1 MDTIKIQID
10 TNAEQA
16 SKSFEDLAKSFND
29 VGNQAVDLRKEIR
42 AMKTEIFKL
51 TPGTKEYTNALVELG
66 AKMDQLHD
74 IQEDLKVST
83 GGFDT
88 IFETTTSAIGSMAS
102 GFTAAQGVL
111 ALFGSESENLQKT
124 FVKLQAVLAISTGL
138 KGFTGFLRESEKAS
152 NSLKAFIRNVKASAE
167 AVSSDSKEKN
177 LDAAATNK
185 LSTASKLATTATAGL
200 TKGIKA
206 LGAAIAANPVGFIV
220 AGIST
225 LVTVITSYINKQKE
239 RLELEKNINEALGQ
253 QEGITRTLA
262 DEHEHKLEVL
272 ERDITALR
280 LAGASE
286 EELSEMRINAKKQV
300 LEEKEA
306 YLEANRYIR
315 EHINYLNQVKLLNQ
329 ETSQQWVNTM
339 GKRQEFKDYYD
350 SQVEAVKQL
359 KKEVSNDMFDAEA
372 SKSWFKSWEQTAEAV
387 KKEIQL
393 IIDEGLATQKDMFVA
408 LNEHAEKEITRLA
421 KALYERINMNTAKMT
436 EEEVEIIE
444 REKAAIKRNIK
455 RLEDEIK
462 ENTYNIERINAA
474 SRKKTR
480 EDGQKLIETYEKNY
494 EGLKQAIMYEY
505 NDLLSTVETEV
516 ERISKTDIPGI
527 DVVTNIMVKL
537 NDAQNLGLTKEMLK
551 KFSDSIKEAK
561 EQGNISDDQVK
572 ELEDVVTDLSKRY
585 DSMLVSFVDNL
596 LKPEDDAY
604 KYLDSIKQIP
614 FSKLTT
620 YLEAFNIE
628 ADEFRGKVSSFYDRL
643 TGLKTA
649 LDNKEI
655 DPSQYYTAITRVM
668 NDTVGSIEK
677 GLSEIPGLV
686 DEKLASMP
694 EFTQLGSGEQNA
706 LKELLVKY
714 LKDSLYIPQSDITE
728 ISDEITE
735 SVNAATEAVITQ
747 VEDAIDAAF
756 TEAQYAK
763 NTALFEL
770 QTKQNKESEGPTS
783 FLSMLFLEDPVAV
796 GERLRQNI
804 RDLAAIAKAE
814 YDAQIQALETAKKA
828 LEDAGLTETDE
839 YKKILDEMTQL
850 TTAYNDNVM
859 EAAAQTKESIANE
872 VQSISK
878 LVSGTAGAISNFGS
892 SMQSYYDYM
901 AEYEAKNEKDK
912 QKYTIKGLK
921 MQKLQAVSNIASGI
935 VGAIANA
942 FAAFPMPYAAIIAA
956 VESAAVAVAGAAQIK
971 TINKQIQAA
980 GGSSGGSDTP
990 DAGGMVDRVI
1000 AANTQNTDQTAQ
1012 LNAQYTGSAMG
1023 MQRVYVSQSDITEAQ
1038 DINRVAVTNN
1048 RF

>member
-29 VGNQAVDLRKEIR
+29 VGEQAVDLRKEIR

-88 IFETTTSAIGSMAS
+88 IFETTTAAIGSMAS

-152 NSLKAFIRNVKASAE
+152 NSLKAFIRNVRASAE
-167 AVSSDSKEKN
+167 AVSSDSKEKTS
-177 LDAAATNK
+177 DAAATK
-185 LSTASKLATTATAGL
+185 TLSTASKLATTATAGL

-206 LGAAIAANPVGFIV
+206 LGAAIVANPIGFIV
-220 AGIST
+220 AAITT
-225 LVTVITSYINKQKE
+225 LVTVLSSYNSKQKE
-239 RLELEKNINEALGQ
+239 RLELEKDINEALGQ
-253 QEGITRTLA
+253 QAGITRTLSE
-262 DEHEHKLEVL
+262 EHEHKLEVVA
-272 ERDITALR
+272 RDIAALR

-286 EELSEMRINAKKQV
+286 EELSEMRTKAKKQI
-300 LEEKEA
+300 LEENEA

-315 EHINYLNQVKLLNQ
+315 EHINWLNQKKLLNQ
-329 ETSQQWVNTM
+329 ETSQQWAGTRSM
-339 GKRQEFKDYYD
+339 DEFIENYDKIKADTKELRKDLLD
-350 SQVEAVKQL
+350 DEAAK
-359 KKEVSNDMFDAEA
+359 NWA
-372 SKSWFKSWEQTAEAV
+372 KSWTEAAKTISEQT
-387 KKEIQL
+387 QL
-393 IIDEGLATQKDMFVA
+393 LIDEGLATEKDRY
-408 LNEHAEKEITRLA
+408 LNLNAEA
-421 KALYERINMNTAKMT
+421 ERQISSLEKIFTNMSNMNTSMMT
-436 EEEVEIIE
+436 EEQVEELE
-444 REKAAIKRNIK
+444 RQKAS
-455 RLEDEIK
+455 IK
-462 ENTYNIERINAA
+462 ETIESIREDINTHNREIARINAA
-474 SRKKTR
+474 SRKKIR
-480 EDGQKLIETYEKNY
+480 EDGQKQIETYEKNY
-494 EGLKQAIMYEY
+494 EGLKKAIMYEY
-505 NDLLSTVETEV
+505 NDLLSTVEAEV

-527 DVVTNIMVKL
+527 DVVSNIMVKL
-537 NDAQNLGLTKEMLK
+537 NDAQNLGLTKEMLE
-551 KFSDSIKEAK
+551 KFSESIKEAK
-561 EQGNISDDQVK
+561 EEGNISDDQVK
-572 ELEDVVTDLSKRY
+572 ELEDVVNDLSKRY
-585 DSMLVSFVDNL
+585 DDMLVGVVDKL
-596 LKPEDDAY
+596 LDPENDAY

-620 YLEAFNIE
+620 YLEAFNSK
-628 ADEFRGKVSSFYDRL
+628 ADEFRGKVNGFYDRL

-668 NDTVGSIEK
+668 NDTVESIND
-677 GLSEIPGLV
+677 GLAEIPGLV

-763 NTALFEL
+763 NTALAGL
-770 QTKQNKESEGPTS
+770 QTKESEGPTS
-783 FLSMLFLEDPVAV
+783 FLGMLFFDDPVAV

-804 RDLAAIAKAE
+804 QDLAAIAKEE
-814 YDAQIQALETAKKA
+814 YNAQLQALETAKKA

-921 MQKLQAVSNIASGI
+921 MQKLQAISNIASGI

-942 FAAFPMPYAAIIAA
+942 FASFPMPYAAIIAA

-1012 LNAQYTGSAMG
+1012 LNAQYTGNAMG
-1023 MQRVYVSQSDITEAQ
+1023 MQKVYVTATDISEKQ
-1038 DINRVAVTNN
+1038 DENRIAVTNN

>member
-1 MDTIKIQID
+1 MENIKITID

-102 GFTAAQGVL
+102 GFTAAQGVM

-152 NSLKAFIRNVKASAE
+152 NSLKAFIRNVRASAE
-167 AVSSDSKEKN
+167 AVSSDTNEKN

-206 LGAAIAANPVGFIV
+206 LGAAIAANPIGFIV
-220 AGIST
+220 AAITT
-225 LVTVITSYINKQKE
+225 LVTVISSYNNKQKE
-239 RLELEKNINEALGQ
+239 RLELEKDINEALGQ
-253 QEGITRTLA
+253 QAGITRTLVE
-262 DEHEHKLEVL
+262 EHEHKLEVL

-286 EELSEMRINAKKQV
+286 EELNEMRIKAKKQI
-300 LEEKEA
+300 LEEGEA

-315 EHINYLNQVKLLNQ
+315 EHINWLNQVKLLNQ
-329 ETSQQWVNTM
+329 ETSQQWAGTRGM
-339 GKRQEFKDYYD
+339 DEFIEHYDKIKD
-350 SQVEAVKQL
+350 SVKEL
-359 KKEVSNDMFDAEA
+359 RKEVSNNMLDTEV
-372 SKSWFKSWEQTAEAV
+372 SKSWFKSWDQTAEAV
-387 KKEIQL
+387 KREIQL

-408 LNEHAEKEITRLA
+408 LNEHAEKEIARLS
-421 KALYERINMNTAKMT
+421 KALYDRINMNTAKMT

-455 RLEDEIK
+455 RLEDEVK

-494 EGLKQAIMYEY
+494 EGLKKAIMYEY
-505 NDLLSTVETEV
+505 DDLLSTVETEV
-516 ERISKTDIPGI
+516 KRISNTDLPGI
-527 DVVTNIMVKL
+527 DVVSNIMVKL

-561 EQGNISDDQVK
+561 EQGNISDEQVK
-572 ELEDVVTDLSKRY
+572 ELEDVVNDLSKRY
-585 DSMLVSFVDNL
+585 DSMLVGVVDKL
-596 LKPEDDAY
+596 LEPENEAY

-628 ADEFRGKVSSFYDRL
+628 ADKYRKTVSSFYDRL

-655 DPSQYYTAITRVM
+655 DPSQYYTAISRVM

-677 GLSEIPGLV
+677 GLTEIPGLV

-694 EFTQLGSGEQNA
+694 DFAQLGSDEQNA

-756 TEAQYAK
+756 TEVQYAK
-763 NTALFEL
+763 NTALAEL
-770 QTKQNKESEGPTS
+770 QTKQNKESQGPTS
-783 FLSMLFLEDPVAV
+783 FLSMLFFEDPVAV

-814 YDAQIQALETAKKA
+814 YDAQIQALDTAKKA

-921 MQKLQAVSNIASGI
+921 MQKLQAVANIASGI

-1023 MQRVYVSQSDITEAQ
+1023 MQRVYVTQSDITEAQ

>member
-16 SKSFEDLAKSFND
+16 SKSFEDLAKSFGD

-51 TPGTKEYTNALVELG
+51 TPGTREYTEALVELG

-152 NSLKAFIRNVKASAE
+152 NSLKAFIRNVRASTE
-167 AVSSDSKEKN
+167 AVSSDTKEKTA
-177 LDAAATNK
+177 DAAATNK
-185 LSTASKLATTATAGL
+185 LSTASKLATTATSGL

-206 LGAAIAANPVGFIV
+206 LGAAISANPIGFIV
-220 AGIST
+220 AAITT
-225 LVTVITSYINKQKE
+225 LVTVISSYINKQKE
-239 RLELEKNINEALGQ
+239 RLELEKDINEALGQ
-253 QEGITRTLA
+253 QEGISRSLSE
-262 DEHEHKLEVL
+262 EHEHKLEVL

-286 EELSEMRINAKKQV
+286 EELSEMRKKTKKQL
-300 LEEKEA
+300 LEEGEA

-315 EHINYLNQVKLLNQ
+315 EHINLLNQVKLLNQ
-329 ETSQQWVNTM
+329 ETSQQWAGTRGM
-339 GKRQEFKDYYD
+339 EEFKEHYD
-350 SQVEAVKQL
+350 KIKDSVKEL
-359 KKEVSNDMFDAEA
+359 RKEVLDDEA
-372 SKSWFKSWEQTAEAV
+372 SKNWLKNWEKSAKAV
-387 KKEIQL
+387 EKEMQL
-393 IIDEGLATQKDMFVA
+393 LIDEGLATQKDSYKA
-408 LNEHAEKEITRLA
+408 LIRTAEGEITMLN
-421 KALYERINMNTAKMT
+421 KALEILNKKNTGKMT
-436 EEEVEIIE
+436 EEQVENIE
-444 REKAAIKRNIK
+444 RQKAAISRSIQSVKEKIEGYN
-455 RLEDEIK
+455 DEIA
-462 ENTYNIERINAA
+462 RINAA
-474 SRKKTR
+474 SRKKIR
-480 EDGQKLIETYEKNY
+480 EDGQKQIETYEKNY
-494 EGLKQAIMYEY
+494 EGLKKAIMYEY
-505 NDLLSTVETEV
+505 DDLLSTVESEV
-516 ERISKTDIPGI
+516 KRISTTDIPGI
-527 DVVTNIMVKL
+527 DVVSNIMVKL

-561 EQGNISDDQVK
+561 EQGNISDEQVK
-572 ELEDVVTDLSKRY
+572 ELDDVVNDLSKRY
-585 DSMLVSFVDNL
+585 DSMLVGVVDKL
-596 LKPEDDAY
+596 LEPENDAY

-620 YLEAFNIE
+620 YLETFNVK
-628 ADEFRGKVSSFYDRL
+628 ADEYRKTVNSFYDKL

-677 GLSEIPGLV
+677 GLAEIPGVV
-686 DEKLASMP
+686 DEKLASIP
-694 EFTQLGSGEQNA
+694 EFAQLGSGEQNA
-706 LKELLVKY
+706 LKELLVNY

-728 ISDEITE
+728 ISDEVAE

-756 TEAQYAK
+756 AEAQYAK
-763 NTALFEL
+763 NTALSEL
-770 QTKQNKESEGPTS
+770 QTKESQGPTS
-783 FLSMLFLEDPVAV
+783 FLGMLFFEDPVAV

-804 RDLAAIAKAE
+804 RDLAAIAEEE
-814 YDAQIQALETAKKA
+814 YKAQIQALETAKKA

-850 TTAYNDNVM
+850 TTAYNENVM

-878 LVSGTAGAISNFGS
+878 LVSDTAGAISNFGS

-1023 MQRVYVSQSDITEAQ
+1023 MQKVYVTQSEITEAQ

>member
-16 SKSFEDLAKSFND
+16 SKSFEDLAKSFSD

-88 IFETTTSAIGSMAS
+88 IFETTTSAIGSMAA
-102 GFTAAQGVL
+102 GFTAAQGVM

-152 NSLKAFIRNVKASAE
+152 NSLKAFIRNVRASAE
-167 AVSSDSKEKN
+167 AVSSDTKEKTS
-177 LDAAATNK
+177 DAAATNK

-206 LGAAIAANPVGFIV
+206 LGAAIAANPIGFIV
-220 AGIST
+220 AGITT
-225 LVTVITSYINKQKE
+225 LVTVISSYINKQKE
-239 RLELEKNINEALGQ
+239 RLELEKDINEALGL
-253 QEGITRTLA
+253 QEGITRTLTE
-262 DEHEHKLEVL
+262 EHEHKLEVL

-286 EELSEMRINAKKQV
+286 EELNEMRLKAKKQI

-306 YLEANRYIR
+306 YIEANRYIR

-350 SQVEAVKQL
+350 SQVEAVKTL
-359 KKEVSNDMFDAEA
+359 RKEVSNDMLDAEA
-372 SKSWFKSWEQTAEAV
+372 SKNWLKSWEQAAEAV
-387 KKEIQL
+387 KKEMQL
-393 IIDEGLATQKDMFVA
+393 LIDEGLATQKDSYKA
-408 LNEHAEKEITRLA
+408 LIRTAEEEITMLN
-421 KALYERINMNTAKMT
+421 KELETLNKKNTDKMT
-436 EEEVEIIE
+436 EAQVEDIE
-444 REKAAIKRNIK
+444 RQKAAISRSIQSVKEKIEGYN
-455 RLEDEIK
+455 DEIA
-462 ENTYNIERINAA
+462 RINAA
-474 SRKKTR
+474 SRKKIR
-480 EDGQKLIETYEKNY
+480 EDGQKQIETYEKNY
-494 EGLKQAIMYEY
+494 EGLKKAIMYEY

-516 ERISKTDIPGI
+516 KRISKTDIPGI
-527 DVVTNIMVKL
+527 DVVSNIMVKL

-561 EQGNISDDQVK
+561 EQGNISDEQVK
-572 ELEDVVTDLSKRY
+572 ELEDVVSDLSKRY
-585 DSMLVSFVDNL
+585 DSMLVGVVDKL

-620 YLEAFNIE
+620 YLEAFDSK

-649 LDNKEI
+649 LDNNEI
-655 DPSQYYTAITRVM
+655 DPSQYYTAISRVM

-677 GLSEIPGLV
+677 GLAEIPGLV

-728 ISDEITE
+728 ISDEINE

-763 NTALFEL
+763 NTALAEL
-770 QTKQNKESEGPTS
+770 QTKESQGPTS
-783 FLSMLFLEDPVAV
+783 FLGMLFFEDPVAV

-804 RDLAAIAKAE
+804 RDLAAIAEEE
-814 YDAQIQALETAKKA
+814 YKAQIQALETAKKA

-850 TTAYNDNVM
+850 TTAYNENVK

-1023 MQRVYVSQSDITEAQ
+1023 MQRVYVTQSDITEAQ

>member
-16 SKSFEDLAKSFND
+16 SKSFEDLAKSFSD
-29 VGNQAVDLRKEIR
+29 VGEQAVDLRKEVR
-42 AMKTEIFKL
+42 ALKTEIFKL
-51 TPGTKEYTNALVELG
+51 TPGTKEYTEALIELG
-66 AKMDQLHD
+66 AKMDQLND
-74 IQEDLKVST
+74 MQEDLKAST

-88 IFETTTSAIGSMAS
+88 IFQTTTSAIGSMAS
-102 GFTAAQGVL
+102 GFSAAQGVM

-124 FVKLQAVLAISTGL
+124 FVKLQAVIAISTGI
-138 KGFTGFLRESEKAS
+138 KGFAGFLRESEKAS
-152 NSLKAFIRNVKASAE
+152 NSLKAFIRNVRASAE

-206 LGAAIAANPVGFIV
+206 LGAAIAANPIGFIV
-220 AGIST
+220 AGITT
-225 LVTVITSYINKQKE
+225 LVTVISTYINRQKE
-239 RLELEKNINEALGQ
+239 RLELEENINEALGL
-253 QEGITRTLA
+253 QEGITRSLA
-262 DEHEHKLEVL
+262 EAHEHKLEVL
-272 ERDITALR
+272 ERDIAALR

-286 EELSEMRINAKKQV
+286 EELNEMRIKAKKQI

-306 YLEANRYIR
+306 YVEANRYIR
-315 EHINYLNQVKLLNQ
+315 EHINYLNQIKLLNQ

-350 SQVEAVKQL
+350 SEVEAVKRL

-408 LNEHAEKEITRLA
+408 LNEHAEKEIARLS
-421 KALYERINMNTAKMT
+421 KALVDRIKLNTAKMT
-436 EEEVEIIE
+436 EEELEIIE

-455 RLEDEIK
+455 RLEDEVK

-474 SRKKTR
+474 SRKKIR
-480 EDGQKLIETYEKNY
+480 EDGQKQIETYKKNY
-494 EGLKQAIMYEY
+494 EGLKQVIMYEY
-505 NDLLSTVETEV
+505 DDLLSTVEKEV

-527 DVVTNIMVKL
+527 DVVTNILVKL
-537 NDAQNLGLTKEMLK
+537 NDAQNIGLTKEMLK
-551 KFSDSIKEAK
+551 KFSGSIKEAK
-561 EQGNISDDQVK
+561 EQGNISDEQVK
-572 ELEDVVTDLSKRY
+572 ELEGVVTDLSKRY

-604 KYLDSIKQIP
+604 QYLDSIKQIS
-614 FSKLTT
+614 FSKLTS
-620 YLEAFNIE
+620 YLEAFDSK

-655 DPSQYYTAITRVM
+655 DPSQYYTAISRVM
-668 NDTVGSIEK
+668 NDTVDSIEK
-677 GLSEIPGLV
+677 GFAEIPSLV

-694 EFTQLGSGEQNA
+694 DFAQLGSSEQNA
-706 LKELLVKY
+706 LKELLIKY

-756 TEAQYAK
+756 TEVQYAK
-763 NTALFEL
+763 NTALAEL
-770 QTKQNKESEGPTS
+770 QTKESQGPTS
-783 FLSMLFLEDPVAV
+783 FLGMLFFEDPVAV

-804 RDLAAIAKAE
+804 RDLAAIAEEE
-814 YDAQIQALETAKKA
+814 YKAQIQALETAKKA

-850 TTAYNDNVM
+850 TTAYNENVM

-921 MQKLQAVSNIASGI
+921 MQKLQAISNIASGI

-1012 LNAQYTGSAMG
+1012 LNAQYTGNAMG
-1023 MQRVYVSQSDITEAQ
+1023 MQKVYVTATDITEAQ

>member
-51 TPGTKEYTNALVELG
+51 TPGTKEYTEALIELG
-66 AKMDQLHD
+66 AKMDQLND
-74 IQEDLKVST
+74 IQEDLKAST

-88 IFETTTSAIGSMAS
+88 IFQTTTSAIGSMAS

-152 NSLKAFIRNVKASAE
+152 NSLKAFLRNVRASAE
-167 AVSSDSKEKN
+167 AVSSDTKEKN

-185 LSTASKLATTATAGL
+185 LSTASKAATLATSGL

-220 AGIST
+220 AGIAT
-225 LVTVITSYINKQKE
+225 LVTVISTYINKQKE

-253 QEGITRTLA
+253 QEGITRSLSE
-262 DEHEHKLEVL
+262 EHEHRLEVL

-286 EELSEMRINAKKQV
+286 EELSEMRLNAKKQI

-350 SQVEAVKQL
+350 SEVEAVKKL
-359 KKEVSNDMFDAEA
+359 RKEVSNEMLDAEA
-372 SKSWFKSWEQTAEAV
+372 PKSWFNSWEQAAESV

-408 LNEHAEKEITRLA
+408 LNEHAEKEIARLS
-421 KALYERINMNTAKMT
+421 KALYDRINMNTAKMT

-455 RLEDEIK
+455 RLEDEVK
-462 ENTYNIERINAA
+462 ENNYNIERINAA
-474 SRKKTR
+474 SRKKIR

-494 EGLKQAIMYEY
+494 EGLKKAIMYEY
-505 NDLLSTVETEV
+505 DDLLSTMEKEV
-516 ERISKTDIPGI
+516 KRISTTDLPGI
-527 DVVTNIMVKL
+527 DVVSNIMVKL

-572 ELEDVVTDLSKRY
+572 ELEDVVNDLSKRY
-585 DSMLVSFVDNL
+585 DSMLVGVVDKL
-596 LKPEDDAY
+596 LDPENDAY

-620 YLEAFNIE
+620 YLETFNVK
-628 ADEFRGKVSSFYDRL
+628 ADEYRKTVNSFYDKL

-677 GLSEIPGLV
+677 GLAEIPGLV

-694 EFTQLGSGEQNA
+694 EFTQLESGEQNA

-747 VEDAIDAAF
+747 VEDAIDTAF

-763 NTALFEL
+763 NTALSEL
-770 QTKQNKESEGPTS
+770 QTENSEGPTS
-783 FLSMLFLEDPVAV
+783 FLSMLFFEDPVAV

-804 RDLAAIAKAE
+804 RDLAAIAEEE
-814 YDAQIQALETAKKA
+814 YKAQIQALDTAKKA

-850 TTAYNDNVM
+850 TTAYNENVM

-1012 LNAQYTGSAMG
+1012 LNAQYTGNAMG
-1023 MQRVYVSQSDITEAQ
+1023 MQKVYVTQSEITEAQ

>member
-1 MDTIKIQID
+1 MENIKIQID

-51 TPGTKEYTNALVELG
+51 TPGSKEYTNALVELG

-102 GFTAAQGVL
+102 GFSAAQGVM

-167 AVSSDSKEKN
+167 AVSSDSKEKTS
-177 LDAAATNK
+177 DAAATNK
-185 LSTASKLATTATAGL
+185 LSTASKAATLATSGL

-206 LGAAIAANPVGFIV
+206 LGAAIAANPIGFIV
-220 AGIST
+220 AALTT
-225 LVTVITSYINKQKE
+225 LVTVISTYVNKQKE
-239 RLELEKNINEALGQ
+239 RLELEEDINEALGQ
-253 QEGITRTLA
+253 QVGISRTLA
-262 DEHEHKLEVL
+262 EEHEHKLEVL

-286 EELSEMRINAKKQV
+286 EELSEMRLKTKKQI
-300 LEEKEA
+300 LEEGEA

-315 EHINYLNQVKLLNQ
+315 EHINWLNQVKLLNQ
-329 ETSQQWVNTM
+329 ETSQQWAGTRGMDKFIENYD
-339 GKRQEFKDYYD
+339 KIKD
-350 SQVEAVKQL
+350 SVKEL
-359 KKEVSNDMFDAEA
+359 RKDVLGDESA
-372 SKSWFKSWEQTAEAV
+372 KSWSKSWEQSAEAV

-408 LNEHAEKEITRLA
+408 LNEHAEKEIARLS
-421 KALYERINMNTAKMT
+421 KALYDRINMNTARMT

-455 RLEDEIK
+455 RLEDEIT

-474 SRKKTR
+474 SRKKIR
-480 EDGQKLIETYEKNY
+480 EDGQKQIETYEKNY
-494 EGLKQAIMYEY
+494 EGLKNAIMYEY
-505 NDLLSTVETEV
+505 DDLLSTVETEV

-527 DVVTNIMVKL
+527 DVITNIMVKL

-551 KFSDSIKEAK
+551 KFSGSIKEAK
-561 EQGNISDDQVK
+561 EQGNISDEQVK

-604 KYLDSIKQIP
+604 QYLDSIKQIP

-620 YLEAFNIE
+620 YLEAFDSK
-628 ADEFRGKVSSFYDRL
+628 ADEFRSKVSSFYDRL
-643 TGLKTA
+643 AGLKTA

-655 DPSQYYTAITRVM
+655 DPSQYYTAISRVM
-668 NDTVGSIEK
+668 NDTVDSIEK
-677 GLSEIPGLV
+677 GFAEIPSMV

-694 EFTQLGSGEQNA
+694 DFAQLGSDEQNA

-763 NTALFEL
+763 NTALAEL
-770 QTKQNKESEGPTS
+770 QNKESQGPTS
-783 FLSMLFLEDPVAV
+783 FLGMLFFEDPAAV

-814 YDAQIQALETAKKA
+814 YDAQIQALDTAKKA

-839 YKKILDEMTQL
+839 YKKILNEMTQL
-850 TTAYNDNVM
+850 TTAYNENVM

-921 MQKLQAVSNIASGI
+921 MQKLQAISNIASGI

-1023 MQRVYVSQSDITEAQ
+1023 MQKVYVTQSDITEAQ

>member
-102 GFTAAQGVL
+102 GFTAAQGVM

-152 NSLKAFIRNVKASAE
+152 NSLKAFIRNVRASAE
-167 AVSSDSKEKN
+167 AVSSDTKEKN
-177 LDAAATNK
+177 LDAAATSK

-206 LGAAIAANPVGFIV
+206 LGAAIASNPIGFIV

-225 LVTVITSYINKQKE
+225 LVTVLSSYNNKQKE
-239 RLELEKNINEALGQ
+239 RLELEKDINEALGR
-253 QEGITRTLA
+253 QEGITRSLSE
-262 DEHEHKLEVL
+262 EHEHRLEVL

-286 EELSEMRINAKKQV
+286 EELSEMRLKTKKQL

-306 YLEANRYIR
+306 YIEDNRYIR

-329 ETSQQWVNTM
+329 ETSQQWVNTK

-350 SQVEAVKQL
+350 SEVEAAKQL
-359 KKEVSNDMFDAEA
+359 RKELSNDILDAEA
-372 SKSWFKSWEQTAEAV
+372 SKNWLKNWEKSAKAV
-387 KKEIQL
+387 EKEMQL
-393 IIDEGLATQKDMFVA
+393 LIDEGLATQKDSYEA
-408 LNEHAEKEITRLA
+408 LIMTAEKEITMLN
-421 KALYERINMNTAKMT
+421 KALEILNKKNTDKMT
-436 EEEVEIIE
+436 EAQVENIE
-444 REKAAIKRNIK
+444 RQKAAISRSIQSVQEKIEGYN
-455 RLEDEIK
+455 DEIA
-462 ENTYNIERINAA
+462 RINAA

-480 EDGQKLIETYEKNY
+480 EDGQKQIEIYEKNY
-494 EGLKQAIMYEY
+494 QGLKKAIMNEY
-505 NDLLSTVETEV
+505 DDLLSTVEKEV
-516 ERISKTDIPGI
+516 ERISNTDIPGI
-527 DVVTNIMVKL
+527 DVVSNIMVKL
-537 NDAQNLGLTKEMLK
+537 NDAQNLGLTKEMLE

-561 EQGNISDDQVK
+561 EQGNISDEQVK
-572 ELEDVVTDLSKRY
+572 ELEDVVNDLSKRY
-585 DSMLVSFVDNL
+585 DSMLVGVVDKL
-596 LKPEDDAY
+596 LDPKNEAY

-628 ADEFRGKVSSFYDRL
+628 ADKYRKTVNSFYDRL

-677 GLSEIPGLV
+677 GLAEIPGLV

-694 EFTQLGSGEQNA
+694 EFAQLGSGEQNA

-763 NTALFEL
+763 NTKLSEL
-770 QTKQNKESEGPTS
+770 QTKDSQGPTS
-783 FLSMLFLEDPVAV
+783 FLDMLFFEDPVAV

-804 RDLAAIAKAE
+804 RDLAAIAEQE
-814 YDAQIQALETAKKA
+814 YNAQIQALETAKKA

-850 TTAYNDNVM
+850 TTAYNENVM

-1012 LNAQYTGSAMG
+1012 LNAQYTGNAMG
-1023 MQRVYVSQSDITEAQ
+1023 MQRVYVTQSDITEAQ

>member
-1 MDTIKIQID
+1 MENIKIQID

-51 TPGTKEYTNALVELG
+51 TPGSKEYTNALVELG

-102 GFTAAQGVL
+102 GFSAAQGVM

-167 AVSSDSKEKN
+167 AVSSDSKEKTS
-177 LDAAATNK
+177 DAAATNK
-185 LSTASKLATTATAGL
+185 LSTASKAATLATSGL

-206 LGAAIAANPVGFIV
+206 LGAAIAANPIGFIV
-220 AGIST
+220 AALTT
-225 LVTVITSYINKQKE
+225 LVTVISTYVNKQKE
-239 RLELEKNINEALGQ
+239 RLELEEDINEALGQ
-253 QEGITRTLA
+253 QVGISRTLA
-262 DEHEHKLEVL
+262 EEHEHKLEVL

-286 EELSEMRINAKKQV
+286 EELSEMRLKTKKQI
-300 LEEKEA
+300 LEEGEA

-315 EHINYLNQVKLLNQ
+315 EHINWLNQVKLLNQ
-329 ETSQQWVNTM
+329 ETSQQWAGTRGMDKFIENYD
-339 GKRQEFKDYYD
+339 KIKD
-350 SQVEAVKQL
+350 SVKEL
-359 KKEVSNDMFDAEA
+359 RKDVLGDESA
-372 SKSWFKSWEQTAEAV
+372 KSWSKSWEQSAEAV

-408 LNEHAEKEITRLA
+408 LNEHAEKEIARLS
-421 KALYERINMNTAKMT
+421 KALYDRINMNTARMT

-455 RLEDEIK
+455 RLEDEIT

-474 SRKKTR
+474 SRKKIR
-480 EDGQKLIETYEKNY
+480 EDGQKQIETYEKNY
-494 EGLKQAIMYEY
+494 EGLKNAIMYEY
-505 NDLLSTVETEV
+505 DDLLSTVETEV

-527 DVVTNIMVKL
+527 DVITNIMVKL

-551 KFSDSIKEAK
+551 KFSGSIKEAK
-561 EQGNISDDQVK
+561 EQGNISDEQVK

-604 KYLDSIKQIP
+604 QYLDSIKQIP

-620 YLEAFNIE
+620 YLEAFDSK
-628 ADEFRGKVSSFYDRL
+628 ADEFRSKVSSFYDRL
-643 TGLKTA
+643 AGLKTA

-655 DPSQYYTAITRVM
+655 DPSQYYTAISRVM
-668 NDTVGSIEK
+668 NDTVDSIEK
-677 GLSEIPGLV
+677 GFAEIPSMV

-694 EFTQLGSGEQNA
+694 DFAQLGSDEQNA

-756 TEAQYAK
+756 TEVQYAK
-763 NTALFEL
+763 NTALAEL
-770 QTKQNKESEGPTS
+770 QNKQTEESQGPTS
-783 FLSMLFLEDPVAV
+783 FLDMLFFEDPAAV

-804 RDLAAIAKAE
+804 RDLAAIAEEE
-814 YDAQIQALETAKKA
+814 YKAQIQALDTAKKA

-839 YKKILDEMTQL
+839 YKKILNEMTQL
-850 TTAYNDNVM
+850 TTAYNENVM

-921 MQKLQAVSNIASGI
+921 MQKLQAISNIASGI

-1023 MQRVYVSQSDITEAQ
+1023 MQRVYVTQSDITEAQ

>member
-29 VGNQAVDLRKEIR
+29 VGEQAVDLRKEIR

-152 NSLKAFIRNVKASAE
+152 NSLKAFIRNVRASAE
-167 AVSSDSKEKN
+167 AVSSDTKEKTA
-177 LDAAATNK
+177 DATATNK

-200 TKGIKA
+200 TKGFKA
-206 LGAAIAANPVGFIV
+206 LGAAIAANPIGFIV
-220 AGIST
+220 AAITT
-225 LVTVITSYINKQKE
+225 LVTVISSYNSKQKE
-239 RLELEKNINEALGQ
+239 RLELENDINEALGQ

-262 DEHEHKLEVL
+262 EEHEHKLEVL

-286 EELSEMRINAKKQV
+286 EELSEMRLKTKKQL
-300 LEEKEA
+300 LEEGEA

-315 EHINYLNQVKLLNQ
+315 EHINLLNQVKLLNQ
-329 ETSQQWVNTM
+329 ETSQQWAGTR
-339 GKRQEFKDYYD
+339 GKDEFIEHYDKIKD
-350 SQVEAVKQL
+350 SVKEL
-359 KKEVSNDMFDAEA
+359 RKEVLDDEAAKNWAE
-372 SKSWFKSWEQTAEAV
+372 SWTEAAKTISMQT
-387 KKEIQL
+387 QL
-393 IIDEGLATQKDMFVA
+393 LIDEGLATEKDRY
-408 LNEHAEKEITRLA
+408 LNLNAEA
-421 KALYERINMNTAKMT
+421 ERQINILEKIFTNMSNMNTSMMT
-436 EEEVEIIE
+436 EEQVEELE
-444 REKAAIKRNIK
+444 RQKTSLKRQIQS
-455 RLEDEIK
+455 IK
-462 ENTYNIERINAA
+462 EVMTAHSYEIARINAA
-474 SRKKTR
+474 DRKKIR
-480 EDGQKLIETYEKNY
+480 EDGQKQIETYEKNY
-494 EGLKQAIMYEY
+494 EGLKKAIMYEY
-505 NDLLSTVETEV
+505 DDLLSTVETEV
-516 ERISKTDIPGI
+516 KRISTTDIPGI
-527 DVVTNIMVKL
+527 DVVSNIMVKL
-537 NDAQNLGLTKEMLK
+537 NDAQNLGLTKEMLE
-551 KFSDSIKEAK
+551 KFSESIKEAK
-561 EQGNISDDQVK
+561 EEGEISDEQVK
-572 ELEDVVTDLSKRY
+572 ELDDVVNDLSKRY
-585 DSMLVSFVDNL
+585 DSMLVGVVDKL
-596 LKPEDDAY
+596 LEPENDAY

-620 YLEAFNIE
+620 YLEAFNVK
-628 ADEFRGKVSSFYDRL
+628 ADEYRKTVNSFYDKL

-655 DPSQYYTAITRVM
+655 DPSQYYTAISRVM

-677 GLSEIPGLV
+677 GLAEIPGLV

-694 EFTQLGSGEQNA
+694 EFAQLGSGEQNA

-756 TEAQYAK
+756 AEAQYAK
-763 NTALFEL
+763 NTKLSEL
-770 QTKQNKESEGPTS
+770 QTENSQGPTS
-783 FLSMLFLEDPVAV
+783 FLGMLFFEDPVAV

-850 TTAYNDNVM
+850 TTAYNENVM

-878 LVSGTAGAISNFGS
+878 LVSGTADAISNFGS

-1012 LNAQYTGSAMG
+1012 LNAQYTGNAMG
-1023 MQRVYVSQSDITEAQ
+1023 MQKVYVTQSDITEAQ

>member
-1 MDTIKIQID
+1 MENIKITID

-66 AKMDQLHD
+66 AKMDMLHD

-88 IFETTTSAIGSMAS
+88 IFETTTAAIGSMAS

-152 NSLKAFIRNVKASAE
+152 NSLKAFIRNVKASAD

-206 LGAAIAANPVGFIV
+206 LGAAISSNPIGFIV

-225 LVTVITSYINKQKE
+225 LVTVISSYNNKQKE
-239 RLELEKNINEALGQ
+239 RLELEKDINEALGQ
-253 QEGITRTLA
+253 QEGITRSLSE
-262 DEHEHKLEVL
+262 EHEHRLEVL

-286 EELSEMRINAKKQV
+286 EELSEMRIEAKKRI

-306 YLEANRYIR
+306 YIEDNRYIR

-329 ETSQQWVNTM
+329 ETSQRWFNTK

-350 SQVEAVKQL
+350 SEVEAAKQL
-359 KKEVSNDMFDAEA
+359 RKELSNDILDAKA
-372 SKSWFKSWEQTAEAV
+372 SKNWLKSWEKSAEAV
-387 KKEIQL
+387 KKEMQL
-393 IIDEGLATQKDMFVA
+393 LIDEGLATQKDSYEA
-408 LNEHAEKEITRLA
+408 LIMTAEKEITMLN
-421 KALYERINMNTAKMT
+421 KALEILNKKNTDKMT
-436 EEEVEIIE
+436 EAQVENIE
-444 REKAAIKRNIK
+444 RQKAAISRSIQSVKEKIEGYN
-455 RLEDEIK
+455 DEIA
-462 ENTYNIERINAA
+462 RINAA

-480 EDGQKLIETYEKNY
+480 EDGQKQIEIYEKNY
-494 EGLKQAIMYEY
+494 QGLKKAIMNEY
-505 NDLLSTVETEV
+505 DDLLSTVEKEV
-516 ERISKTDIPGI
+516 ERVSKTDIPGI
-527 DVVTNIMVKL
+527 DVVSNIMVKL

-572 ELEDVVTDLSKRY
+572 ELEDVVNDLSKRY
-585 DSMLVSFVDNL
+585 DSMLVGVVDKL
-596 LKPEDDAY
+596 LDPENDAY

-620 YLEAFNIE
+620 YLEAFNVK
-628 ADEFRGKVSSFYDRL
+628 ADEYRKTVNSFYDKL

-655 DPSQYYTAITRVM
+655 DPSQYYTAISRVM

-686 DEKLASMP
+686 DEKLTSMP
-694 EFTQLGSGEQNA
+694 EFAQLGSGEQNA

-763 NTALFEL
+763 NTKLSEL
-770 QTKQNKESEGPTS
+770 QTENSQGPTS
-783 FLSMLFLEDPVAV
+783 FLSVLFFEDPVAV

-850 TTAYNDNVM
+850 TTAYNENVM

-1012 LNAQYTGSAMG
+1012 LNAQYTGNAMG
-1023 MQRVYVSQSDITEAQ
+1023 MQKVYVAATDITETQ

>member
-29 VGNQAVDLRKEIR
+29 VENQAVDLRKEVR

-51 TPGTKEYTNALVELG
+51 TPGTKEYTEALVELG

-102 GFTAAQGVL
+102 GFTAAQGVM

-152 NSLKAFIRNVKASAE
+152 NSLKAFIRNVRASAE

-177 LDAAATNK
+177 LDAAATK
-185 LSTASKLATTATAGL
+185 TLSTASKAATLATSGL

-206 LGAAIAANPVGFIV
+206 LGAAIAANPIGFIV
-220 AGIST
+220 AALTT
-225 LVTVITSYINKQKE
+225 LVTVISSYNNKQKE
-239 RLELEKNINEALGQ
+239 RLELEKDINEALGQ
-253 QEGITRTLA
+253 QVDVTRTLA
-262 DEHEHKLEVL
+262 EEHEHKLEVL
-272 ERDITALR
+272 ERDITAQR
-280 LAGASE
+280 IAGASE
-286 EELSEMRINAKKQV
+286 EELSEMRLKTKKQL
-300 LEEKEA
+300 LEEGEA

-315 EHINYLNQVKLLNQ
+315 EHINWLNQVKLLNQ
-329 ETSQQWVNTM
+329 ETSQQWAGTRGM
-339 GKRQEFKDYYD
+339 DEFIENYDKIKADVKELRKDVLD
-350 SQVEAVKQL
+350 DEAAK
-359 KKEVSNDMFDAEA
+359 NWA
-372 SKSWFKSWEQTAEAV
+372 KSWTEAAKTISEQT
-387 KKEIQL
+387 QL
-393 IIDEGLATQKDMFVA
+393 LIDEGLATEEDRYLNLNAEAERQITSLEKIFTNMKNQSTSMMSEEQIEVFERQKA
-408 LNEHAEKEITRLA
+408 SIRRT
-421 KALYERINMNTAKMT
+421 
-436 EEEVEIIE
+436 IE
-444 REKAAIKRNIK
+444 G
-455 RLEDEIK
+455 IK
-462 ENTYNIERINAA
+462 EDINTHNREIARINAA
-474 SRKKTR
+474 NRKKIR
-480 EDGQKLIETYEKNY
+480 EDGQKQIETYEKNY
-494 EGLKQAIMYEY
+494 EGLKKAIMYEY
-505 NDLLSTVETEV
+505 NDLLSSVETEV
-516 ERISKTDIPGI
+516 KRISKTDIPGI

-561 EQGNISDDQVK
+561 EEGEISDEQVK
-572 ELEDVVTDLSKRY
+572 ELEGVVTDLSKRY

-620 YLEAFNIE
+620 YLEAFDSK
-628 ADEFRGKVSSFYDRL
+628 ADEFRSKVSSFYDRL

-655 DPSQYYTAITRVM
+655 DPSQYYTAISRVM

-677 GLSEIPGLV
+677 GFAEIPGMV

-694 EFTQLGSGEQNA
+694 EFAQLESGEQNA

-763 NTALFEL
+763 NTKLSEL
-770 QTKQNKESEGPTS
+770 QTENSQGPTS
-783 FLSMLFLEDPVAV
+783 FLGMLFFEDPVAV

-814 YDAQIQALETAKKA
+814 YDAQLQALETAKKA

-850 TTAYNDNVM
+850 TTAYNENVK

-872 VQSISK
+872 VQSISQ

-1012 LNAQYTGSAMG
+1012 LNAQYTGNAMG
-1023 MQRVYVSQSDITEAQ
+1023 MQKVYVTQSDITEAQ

>member
-1 MDTIKIQID
+1 MENIKITID

-102 GFTAAQGVL
+102 GFTAAQGVM

-152 NSLKAFIRNVKASAE
+152 NSLKAFIRNVRASAE
-167 AVSSDSKEKN
+167 AVSSDSKEKTS
-177 LDAAATNK
+177 DAAATNK
-185 LSTASKLATTATAGL
+185 LSTATKAATLATSGL

-206 LGAAIAANPVGFIV
+206 LGAAIAANPIGFIV
-220 AGIST
+220 AAITT
-225 LVTVITSYINKQKE
+225 LVTVISSYNNKQKE
-239 RLELEKNINEALGQ
+239 RLELEKDINEALGI
-253 QEGITRTLA
+253 QEGITRSLTE
-262 DEHEHKLEVL
+262 EHEHKLEVL
-272 ERDITALR
+272 ERDIAALR

-286 EELSEMRINAKKQV
+286 EELSEMRLKAKKQL
-300 LEEKEA
+300 LEEGEA

-315 EHINYLNQVKLLNQ
+315 EHINWLNQVKLLNQ
-329 ETSQQWVNTM
+329 ETSQQWAGTRGM
-339 GKRQEFKDYYD
+339 DEFIEEYDKIKD
-350 SQVEAVKQL
+350 SVKEL
-359 KKEVSNDMFDAEA
+359 RKEVSNDMLDTEA

-408 LNEHAEKEITRLA
+408 LNEHAEKEIARLS
-421 KALYERINMNTAKMT
+421 KALYDRIKMNTAKMT

-455 RLEDEIK
+455 RLEDEVK
-462 ENTYNIERINAA
+462 ENSYNIERINAA

-494 EGLKQAIMYEY
+494 EGLKKAIMYEY
-505 NDLLSTVETEV
+505 DDLLSTVEKEV
-516 ERISKTDIPGI
+516 ERISNTDIPGI

-572 ELEDVVTDLSKRY
+572 ELEDVVNDLSKRY

-620 YLEAFNIE
+620 YLEAFNVK
-628 ADEFRGKVSSFYDRL
+628 ADEYRKTVSSFYDKL

-649 LDNKEI
+649 LDNKEL

-668 NDTVGSIEK
+668 NDTVESINK
-677 GLSEIPGLV
+677 GLAEIPGLV
-686 DEKLASMP
+686 DETLTSMP
-694 EFTQLGSGEQNA
+694 EFTQLESSEQNA

-728 ISDEITE
+728 ISDEINE

-763 NTALFEL
+763 NTKLSEL
-770 QTKQNKESEGPTS
+770 QTENSQGPTS
-783 FLSMLFLEDPVAV
+783 FLDMLFFDDPVAV

-804 RDLAAIAKAE
+804 RDLAAIAEEE
-814 YDAQIQALETAKKA
+814 YNAQIQALDTAKKA

-850 TTAYNDNVM
+850 TTAYNENVM

-1023 MQRVYVSQSDITEAQ
+1023 MQKVYVTQSEITEAQ

>member
-16 SKSFEDLAKSFND
+16 SKSFEDLAKSFSD

-42 AMKTEIFKL
+42 AMKNEIFKL
-51 TPGTKEYTNALVELG
+51 TPGTKEYTEALIELG
-66 AKMDQLHD
+66 AKMNELSD
-74 IQEDLKVST
+74 IQEDLKAAT

-88 IFETTTSAIGSMAS
+88 IFQTTTSAIGSMTA
-102 GFTAAQGVL
+102 GFTAAQGVM

-124 FVKLQAVLAISTGL
+124 FVKLQAVMAISTGI

-152 NSLKAFIRNVKASAE
+152 NSLKAFIRNVRASAE
-167 AVSSDSKEKN
+167 AVSSDTKEKN
-177 LDAAATNK
+177 LDATATNALNTATKAAT
-185 LSTASKLATTATAGL
+185 LSTAGL

-206 LGAAIAANPVGFIV
+206 LGAAIASNPIGFIV

-225 LVTVITSYINKQKE
+225 LVTVISTYINRQKE
-239 RLELEKNINEALGQ
+239 RLELEKDINDALGL
-253 QEGITRTLA
+253 QEGITRTLTE
-262 DEHEHKLEVL
+262 EHEHKLEVL

-286 EELSEMRINAKKQV
+286 EELNEMRLKAKKQI

-306 YLEANRYIR
+306 YIEANRYIR
-315 EHINYLNQVKLLNQ
+315 EHINYLNQIKLLNQ

-350 SQVEAVKQL
+350 SQVEAVKKL
-359 KKEVSNDMFDAEA
+359 RKEVSNDMLDTEA
-372 SKSWFKSWEQTAEAV
+372 SKNWFKTWEQAAEAV

-408 LNEHAEKEITRLA
+408 LNEHAEKEIARLS
-421 KALYERINMNTAKMT
+421 KALDERNKMNTAKMT
-436 EEEVEIIE
+436 EAQVENIE
-444 REKAAIKRNIK
+444 RQKAALKRNIK

-462 ENTYNIERINAA
+462 ENNYNIERINAA
-474 SRKKTR
+474 SRKKIR
-480 EDGQKLIETYEKNY
+480 EDGQKQIETYEKNY
-494 EGLKQAIMYEY
+494 KGLKKAIMYEY

-516 ERISKTDIPGI
+516 KRISKTDIPGI
-527 DVVTNIMVKL
+527 DVVSNIMVKL

-561 EQGNISDDQVK
+561 EQGNISDEQVK
-572 ELEDVVTDLSKRY
+572 ELEGVVNDLSKRY
-585 DSMLVSFVDNL
+585 DGMLVSLVDNL

-620 YLEAFNIE
+620 YLEAFDSK

-655 DPSQYYTAITRVM
+655 DPSQYYTAITRVL

-677 GLSEIPGLV
+677 GLAEIPGLV

-694 EFTQLGSGEQNA
+694 DFTQLGSGEQNA

-763 NTALFEL
+763 NTALAEL
-770 QTKQNKESEGPTS
+770 QTKESQGPTS
-783 FLSMLFLEDPVAV
+783 FLGMLFFEDPVAV

-804 RDLAAIAKAE
+804 RDLAAIAEEE
-814 YDAQIQALETAKKA
+814 YKAQIQALETAKKA

-850 TTAYNDNVM
+850 TTAYNENVM

-942 FAAFPMPYAAIIAA
+942 FTAFPMPYAAIIAA

-1012 LNAQYTGSAMG
+1012 LNAQYTGNAMG
-1023 MQRVYVSQSDITEAQ
+1023 MQRVYVTQSDITEAQ

>member
-1 MDTIKIQID
+1 MENIKIQID

-16 SKSFEDLAKSFND
+16 SKSFEDLAKSFGD
-29 VGNQAVDLRKEIR
+29 VGNQAVDLRKEVR

-51 TPGTKEYTNALVELG
+51 TPGTREYTEALVELG
-66 AKMDQLHD
+66 AKMDELHD

-152 NSLKAFIRNVKASAE
+152 NSLKAFIRNVRASTE
-167 AVSSDSKEKN
+167 AVSSDTKEKTA
-177 LDAAATNK
+177 DAAATNK
-185 LSTASKLATTATAGL
+185 LSTASKLATTATSGL

-206 LGAAIAANPVGFIV
+206 LGAAISANPIGFIV
-220 AGIST
+220 AAITT
-225 LVTVITSYINKQKE
+225 LVTVISSYINKQKE
-239 RLELEKNINEALGQ
+239 RLELEKDINEALGQ
-253 QEGITRTLA
+253 QEGISRSLSE
-262 DEHEHKLEVL
+262 EHEHKLEVL

-286 EELSEMRINAKKQV
+286 EELSEMRKKTKKQL
-300 LEEKEA
+300 LEEGEA

-315 EHINYLNQVKLLNQ
+315 EHINLLNQVKLLNQ
-329 ETSQQWVNTM
+329 ETSQQWAGTRGM
-339 GKRQEFKDYYD
+339 EEFKEHYD
-350 SQVEAVKQL
+350 KIKDSVKEL
-359 KKEVSNDMFDAEA
+359 RKEVLDDEA
-372 SKSWFKSWEQTAEAV
+372 SKNWLKNWEKSAKAV
-387 KKEIQL
+387 EKEMQL
-393 IIDEGLATQKDMFVA
+393 LIDEGLATQKDSYKA
-408 LNEHAEKEITRLA
+408 LIRTAEGEITMLN
-421 KALYERINMNTAKMT
+421 KALEILNKKNTGKMT
-436 EEEVEIIE
+436 EEQVENIE
-444 REKAAIKRNIK
+444 RQKAAISRSIQSVKEKIEGYN
-455 RLEDEIK
+455 DEIA
-462 ENTYNIERINAA
+462 RINAA
-474 SRKKTR
+474 SRKKIR
-480 EDGQKLIETYEKNY
+480 EDGQKQIETYEKNY
-494 EGLKQAIMYEY
+494 EGLKKAIMYEY
-505 NDLLSTVETEV
+505 DDLLSTVESEV
-516 ERISKTDIPGI
+516 KRISTTDIPGI
-527 DVVTNIMVKL
+527 DVVSNIMVKL

-561 EQGNISDDQVK
+561 EQGNISDEQVK
-572 ELEDVVTDLSKRY
+572 ELDDVVSDLSKRY
-585 DSMLVSFVDNL
+585 DSMLVGVVDKL
-596 LKPEDDAY
+596 LEPENDAY

-620 YLEAFNIE
+620 YLETFNVK
-628 ADEFRGKVSSFYDRL
+628 ADEYRKTVNSFYDKL

-677 GLSEIPGLV
+677 GLAEIPGVV
-686 DEKLASMP
+686 DEKLASIP
-694 EFTQLGSGEQNA
+694 EFAQLGSGEQNA
-706 LKELLVKY
+706 LKELLVNY

-728 ISDEITE
+728 ISDEVAE

-756 TEAQYAK
+756 AEAQYAK
-763 NTALFEL
+763 NTALSEL
-770 QTKQNKESEGPTS
+770 QTKESQGPTS
-783 FLSMLFLEDPVAV
+783 FLGMLFFEDPVAV

-804 RDLAAIAKAE
+804 RDLAAIAEEE
-814 YDAQIQALETAKKA
+814 YKAQIQALETAKKA

-850 TTAYNDNVM
+850 TTAYNENVM

-878 LVSGTAGAISNFGS
+878 LVSDTAGAISNFGS

-1023 MQRVYVSQSDITEAQ
+1023 MQKVYVTQSEITEAQ

>member
-1 MDTIKIQID
+1 MENIKITID

-29 VGNQAVDLRKEIR
+29 VGSQAVDLRKEIR

-51 TPGTKEYTNALVELG
+51 TPGTKEYTEALVELG

-102 GFTAAQGVL
+102 GFSAAQGVM

-167 AVSSDSKEKN
+167 AVSSDSKEKTS
-177 LDAAATNK
+177 DAAATNK
-185 LSTASKLATTATAGL
+185 LSTASKAATLATSGL

-206 LGAAIAANPVGFIV
+206 LGAAIASNPIGFIV
-220 AGIST
+220 AAITT
-225 LVTVITSYINKQKE
+225 LVTVISSYNNKQKE
-239 RLELEKNINEALGQ
+239 RLELEKDINEALGQ
-253 QEGITRTLA
+253 QAGITRTLA

-286 EELSEMRINAKKQV
+286 EELSEMRLKTKKQI

-306 YLEANRYIR
+306 YIEDNRYIR

-329 ETSQQWVNTM
+329 ETSQQWAGTR
-339 GKRQEFKDYYD
+339 GKDEFIEHYD
-350 SQVEAVKQL
+350 SQVEAVKKL
-359 KKEVSNDMFDAEA
+359 KKEVLDDEA
-372 SKSWFKSWEQTAEAV
+372 AKNWAKSWTEAAKTVSMQT
-387 KKEIQL
+387 QL
-393 IIDEGLATQKDMFVA
+393 LIDEGLATEEDRYLNLNA
-408 LNEHAEKEITRLA
+408 LA
-421 KALYERINMNTAKMT
+421 
-436 EEEVEIIE
+436 E
-444 REKAAIKRNIK
+444 REIGN
-455 RLEDEIK
+455 LEKIFANMSNMSTSMMSEEQIEELERQKNSIRRTIQDIK
-462 ENTYNIERINAA
+462 EDIYNHNYEIARINA
-474 SRKKTR
+474 SNRKKTR
-480 EDGQKLIETYEKNY
+480 EDGQKQIETYEKNY
-494 EGLKQAIMYEY
+494 QGLKKAIMYEY

-551 KFSDSIKEAK
+551 KFSESIKEAK
-561 EQGNISDDQVK
+561 EEGNISDEQVK

-620 YLEAFNIE
+620 YLEAFDSK

-643 TGLKTA
+643 AGLKTA

-655 DPSQYYTAITRVM
+655 DPSQYYTAISRVM
-668 NDTVGSIEK
+668 NDTVDSIEK
-677 GLSEIPGLV
+677 GFAEIPSLV

-694 EFTQLGSGEQNA
+694 DFAQLSSDEQNA

-735 SVNAATEAVITQ
+735 SVNTATEAVITQ

-763 NTALFEL
+763 NTALAEL
-770 QTKQNKESEGPTS
+770 QTKESQGPTS
-783 FLSMLFLEDPVAV
+783 FLGMLFFEDPVAV

-804 RDLAAIAKAE
+804 RDLATIAEEE
-814 YDAQIQALETAKKA
+814 YKAQIKALDTAKKA

-850 TTAYNDNVM
+850 TTAYNENVM

-935 VGAIANA
+935 IGAIANA

-1012 LNAQYTGSAMG
+1012 LNAQYTGNAMG
-1023 MQRVYVSQSDITEAQ
+1023 MQKVYVTQSDITEAQ

>member
-1 MDTIKIQID
+1 MENIKIQIE

-29 VGNQAVDLRKEIR
+29 VNTQAVDLRKEVR

-51 TPGTKEYTNALVELG
+51 TPGTKEYTEALVELG

-167 AVSSDSKEKN
+167 AVSSDTKEKN
-177 LDAAATNK
+177 LDATATNK

-206 LGAAIAANPVGFIV
+206 LGAAIASNPVGFIV
-220 AGIST
+220 AGIT
-225 LVTVITSYINKQKE
+225 ALVTIISSYINKQKE
-239 RLELEKNINEALGQ
+239 RLELEKDINEALGQ
-253 QEGITRTLA
+253 QEGIIRSLSE
-262 DEHEHKLEVL
+262 EHEHRLEVL

-286 EELSEMRINAKKQV
+286 EELSEMRKKTKKQI

-350 SQVEAVKQL
+350 SEVEAVKKL
-359 KKEVSNDMFDAEA
+359 KKEVLDDEA
-372 SKSWFKSWEQTAEAV
+372 SKNWLKNWEKSAKAV
-387 KKEIQL
+387 EKEMQL
-393 IIDEGLATQKDMFVA
+393 LIDEGLATQKDSYKA
-408 LNEHAEKEITRLA
+408 LIRTAEGEITMLN
-421 KALYERINMNTAKMT
+421 KALEILNKKNTDKMT
-436 EEEVEIIE
+436 EEQVENIE
-444 REKAAIKRNIK
+444 RQKAAISRSIQSVKEKIEGYN
-455 RLEDEIK
+455 DEIA
-462 ENTYNIERINAA
+462 RINA
-474 SRKKTR
+474 SDRKKIR
-480 EDGQKLIETYEKNY
+480 EDGQKQIETYEKNY
-494 EGLKQAIMYEY
+494 EGLKKAIMYEY
-505 NDLLSTVETEV
+505 DDLLSTVEKEV
-516 ERISKTDIPGI
+516 KRISTTDIPGI
-527 DVVTNIMVKL
+527 DVVSNIMVKL

-561 EQGNISDDQVK
+561 EQGNISDEQVK
-572 ELEDVVTDLSKRY
+572 ELDDVVSDLSKRY
-585 DSMLVSFVDNL
+585 DSMLVGVVDKL
-596 LKPEDDAY
+596 LEPENDAY

-620 YLEAFNIE
+620 YLETFNVK
-628 ADEFRGKVSSFYDRL
+628 ADEYRKTVNSFYDKL

-655 DPSQYYTAITRVM
+655 DPSQYYTAISRVM

-677 GLSEIPGLV
+677 GLAEIPGLV

-694 EFTQLGSGEQNA
+694 EFAQLESGEQNA

-756 TEAQYAK
+756 AEAQYAK
-763 NTALFEL
+763 NTALSEL
-770 QTKQNKESEGPTS
+770 QTKDSQGPTS
-783 FLSMLFLEDPVAV
+783 FLGMLFFEDPVAV

-804 RDLAAIAKAE
+804 RDLAAIAEEE
-814 YDAQIQALETAKKA
+814 YKAQIQALDTAKKA

-850 TTAYNDNVM
+850 TTAYNENVM

-878 LVSGTAGAISNFGS
+878 LVSDTAGAISNFGS

-921 MQKLQAVSNIASGI
+921 MQKLQVVANIASGI

-1012 LNAQYTGSAMG
+1012 LNAQYTGNAMG
-1023 MQRVYVSQSDITEAQ
+1023 MQKVYVTQSDITEAQ

>member
-1 MDTIKIQID
+1 MENIKITID

-29 VGNQAVDLRKEIR
+29 VGEQAVDLRKEIR

-88 IFETTTSAIGSMAS
+88 IFETTTAAIGSMAS

-167 AVSSDSKEKN
+167 AVSSDSKEKTS
-177 LDAAATNK
+177 DAAATNK

-206 LGAAIAANPVGFIV
+206 LGAAIAANPIGFIV
-220 AGIST
+220 AAITT
-225 LVTVITSYINKQKE
+225 LVTVISSYVSKQKE
-239 RLELEKNINEALGQ
+239 RLELEKDINEALGQ
-253 QEGITRTLA
+253 QAGITRTLA

-286 EELSEMRINAKKQV
+286 EELSEMRLKTKKQL
-300 LEEKEA
+300 LEEGEA
-306 YLEANRYIR
+306 YLEDNKYIR
-315 EHINYLNQVKLLNQ
+315 EHINLLNQKKLLNQ
-329 ETSQQWVNTM
+329 ETSQQWAGTR
-339 GKRQEFKDYYD
+339 GKDEFIEHYD
-350 SQVEAVKQL
+350 KIKASVKEL
-359 KKEVSNDMFDAEA
+359 RKEVLDDEA
-372 SKSWFKSWEQTAEAV
+372 AKNWLKSWEKSAKVVE
-387 KKEIQL
+387 KEMQL
-393 IIDEGLATQKDMFVA
+393 LIDEGLATQKDSYEA
-408 LNEHAEKEITRLA
+408 LIMTAEKEIAMLN
-421 KALYERINMNTAKMT
+421 KALEILNKKNTNKMT
-436 EEEVEIIE
+436 EAQVENVE
-444 REKAAIKRNIK
+444 RQKAAISMSIQSIK
-455 RLEDEIK
+455 EKIEGYNDEIA
-462 ENTYNIERINAA
+462 RINAA
-474 SRKKTR
+474 SRKKAR
-480 EDGQKLIETYEKNY
+480 EDGQKQIETYEKNY
-494 EGLKQAIMYEY
+494 QGLKKAIMFEY
-505 NDLLSTVETEV
+505 DDLLSTVEKEV
-516 ERISKTDIPGI
+516 ERISTTDIPGI
-527 DVVTNIMVKL
+527 DVVSNIMVKL

-572 ELEDVVTDLSKRY
+572 ELEDVVNDLSKRY
-585 DSMLVSFVDNL
+585 DSMLVGVVDKL
-596 LKPEDDAY
+596 LDPKNEAY

-620 YLEAFNIE
+620 YLEAFNVK
-628 ADEFRGKVSSFYDRL
+628 ADEYRKTVNSFYDKL

-668 NDTVGSIEK
+668 NDTVDSINE
-677 GLSEIPGLV
+677 GLAEIPGLV
-686 DEKLASMP
+686 DEKLTSMP

-763 NTALFEL
+763 NSALAEL
-770 QTKQNKESEGPTS
+770 QTKESEGPTS
-783 FLSMLFLEDPVAV
+783 FLGMLFFEDPVAV

-804 RDLAAIAKAE
+804 RDLAAIAEEE
-814 YDAQIQALETAKKA
+814 YNAQIQALETAKKA

-921 MQKLQAVSNIASGI
+921 MQKLQAISNIASGI

-942 FAAFPMPYAAIIAA
+942 FASFPMPYAAIIAA

-1012 LNAQYTGSAMG
+1012 LNAQYTGNAMG
-1023 MQRVYVSQSDITEAQ
+1023 MQKVYVTQSDITEAQ

>member
-51 TPGTKEYTNALVELG
+51 TPGTKEYTEALIELG
-66 AKMDQLHD
+66 GKMDQLND
-74 IQEDLKVST
+74 IQEDLKAST

-88 IFETTTSAIGSMAS
+88 IFQTTTSAIGSMAS
-102 GFTAAQGVL
+102 GFSAAQGVM

-124 FVKLQAVLAISTGL
+124 FVKLQAVIAISTGI
-138 KGFTGFLRESEKAS
+138 KGFAGFLRESEKAS
-152 NSLKAFIRNVKASAE
+152 NSLKAFIRNIRASAE

-206 LGAAIAANPVGFIV
+206 LGAAIAANPIGFIV
-220 AGIST
+220 AGITT
-225 LVTVITSYINKQKE
+225 LVTVISTYINKQKE
-239 RLELEKNINEALGQ
+239 RLELEKDINEALGQ
-253 QEGITRTLA
+253 QEGITRSLA
-262 DEHEHKLEVL
+262 EEHEHKLEVL

-315 EHINYLNQVKLLNQ
+315 EHINYLNQIKLLNQ

-350 SQVEAVKQL
+350 SEVEAVIKL
-359 KKEVSNDMFDAEA
+359 RKEVSNDILDTEA

-393 IIDEGLATQKDMFVA
+393 IIDEGLSTQKDMFVS
-408 LNEHAEKEITRLA
+408 LNEHAEKEIARLS
-421 KALYERINMNTAKMT
+421 KALYDRIKLNTAKMT

-455 RLEDEIK
+455 RLEDEVK
-462 ENTYNIERINAA
+462 ENNYNIERINAA
-474 SRKKTR
+474 SRKRIR
-480 EDGQKLIETYEKNY
+480 EDGQKQIETYEKNY
-494 EGLKQAIMYEY
+494 EGLKKAIMYEY

-551 KFSDSIKEAK
+551 KFSGSIKEAK
-561 EQGNISDDQVK
+561 EQGNISDEQVK

-585 DSMLVSFVDNL
+585 DDMLVSFVDNL

-604 KYLDSIKQIP
+604 QYLDSIKQIP

-620 YLEAFNIE
+620 YLEAFDSK
-628 ADEFRGKVSSFYDRL
+628 ADEFRGKVSGFYDRL

-655 DPSQYYTAITRVM
+655 DPSQYYTAISRVM
-668 NDTVGSIEK
+668 NDTVDSIEK
-677 GLSEIPGLV
+677 GFAEIPGLV

-694 EFTQLGSGEQNA
+694 DFAQLGSGEQNA
-706 LKELLVKY
+706 LKELLIKY

-728 ISDEITE
+728 ISDEIAE

-747 VEDAIDAAF
+747 VEDAINAAF
-756 TEAQYAK
+756 TEVQYAK
-763 NTALFEL
+763 NTALADL
-770 QTKQNKESEGPTS
+770 QAKESQGPTS
-783 FLSMLFLEDPVAV
+783 FLEILFFEDPVAV

-804 RDLAAIAKAE
+804 RDLAAIAKNE

-850 TTAYNDNVM
+850 TTAYNENVM

-921 MQKLQAVSNIASGI
+921 MQKLQAISNIASGI

-1012 LNAQYTGSAMG
+1012 LNAQYTGNAMG
-1023 MQRVYVSQSDITEAQ
+1023 MQRVYVTQSDITEAQ

>member
-1 MDTIKIQID
+1 MENIKITID
-10 TNAEQA
+10 TNAEEA

-29 VGNQAVDLRKEIR
+29 VGSQAVDLRKEIR

-102 GFTAAQGVL
+102 GFTAAQGVM

-152 NSLKAFIRNVKASAE
+152 NSLKAFIRNLRASTE
-167 AVSSDSKEKN
+167 AVSNDSKEKN

-185 LSTASKLATTATAGL
+185 LSTASKAATLATSGL

-206 LGAAIAANPVGFIV
+206 LGAAIAANPIGFIV
-220 AGIST
+220 AAITT
-225 LVTVITSYINKQKE
+225 LVTVITSYNNKQKE
-239 RLELEKNINEALGQ
+239 RLELEKDINEALGQ
-253 QEGITRTLA
+253 QAGITRTLVE
-262 DEHEHKLEVL
+262 EHEHKLEVL

-286 EELSEMRINAKKQV
+286 EELNEMRIKAKKQI
-300 LEEKEA
+300 LEEGEA

-315 EHINYLNQVKLLNQ
+315 EHINWLNQVKLLNQ
-329 ETSQQWVNTM
+329 ETSQQWAGTRGM
-339 GKRQEFKDYYD
+339 DEFIENYD
-350 SQVEAVKQL
+350 KIKADVKEL
-359 KKEVSNDMFDAEA
+359 RKEVLDDEA
-372 SKSWFKSWEQTAEAV
+372 AKNWAKSWTEAAKTISEQT
-387 KKEIQL
+387 QL
-393 IIDEGLATQKDMFVA
+393 LIDEGLATEEDRYLNLNAEAERQITSLEKIFTNMKNQSTSMMSEEQIEEFERQKA
-408 LNEHAEKEITRLA
+408 SIRRT
-421 KALYERINMNTAKMT
+421 
-436 EEEVEIIE
+436 IE
-444 REKAAIKRNIK
+444 G
-455 RLEDEIK
+455 IK
-462 ENTYNIERINAA
+462 EDINTHNREIARINAA
-474 SRKKTR
+474 NRKKIR
-480 EDGQKLIETYEKNY
+480 EDGQKQIETYEKNY
-494 EGLKQAIMYEY
+494 EGLKKAIMYEY
-505 NDLLSTVETEV
+505 NDLLSTVEKEV

-527 DVVTNIMVKL
+527 DVVSNIMVKL

-561 EQGNISDDQVK
+561 EQGNISDDQVN
-572 ELEDVVTDLSKRY
+572 ELENMVTDLSKRY
-585 DSMLVSFVDNL
+585 DSMLVGVVDKL
-596 LKPEDDAY
+596 LDPENDAY

-628 ADEFRGKVSSFYDRL
+628 ADEFRGKVSSFYDKL

-655 DPSQYYTAITRVM
+655 DPSQYYTAISRVM
-668 NDTVGSIEK
+668 NDTVGNIEK
-677 GLSEIPGLV
+677 GLAEIPGLV

-694 EFTQLGSGEQNA
+694 EFTQLESGEQNA

-763 NTALFEL
+763 NTALAEL
-770 QTKQNKESEGPTS
+770 QTKESQGPTS
-783 FLSMLFLEDPVAV
+783 FLDMLFFEDPVAV

-804 RDLAAIAKAE
+804 RDLAAIAEEE
-814 YDAQIQALETAKKA
+814 YKAQIQALETAKKA

-850 TTAYNDNVM
+850 TTAYNENVM

-921 MQKLQAVSNIASGI
+921 MQKLQAVANIASGI

-1012 LNAQYTGSAMG
+1012 LNAQYTGNAMG

>member
-1 MDTIKIQID
+1 MENIKIQID

-51 TPGTKEYTNALVELG
+51 TPGSKEYTNALVELG

-102 GFTAAQGVL
+102 GFSAAQGVM

-167 AVSSDSKEKN
+167 AVSSDSKEKTS
-177 LDAAATNK
+177 DAAATNK
-185 LSTASKLATTATAGL
+185 LSTASKAATLATSGL

-206 LGAAIAANPVGFIV
+206 LGAAIAANPIGFIV
-220 AGIST
+220 AALTT
-225 LVTVITSYINKQKE
+225 LVTVISTYVNKQKE
-239 RLELEKNINEALGQ
+239 RLELEEDINEALGQ
-253 QEGITRTLA
+253 QVGISRTLA
-262 DEHEHKLEVL
+262 EEHEHKLEVL

-286 EELSEMRINAKKQV
+286 EELSEMRLKTKKQI
-300 LEEKEA
+300 LEEGEA

-315 EHINYLNQVKLLNQ
+315 EHINWLNQVKLLNQ
-329 ETSQQWVNTM
+329 ETSQQWAGTRGMDKFIENYD
-339 GKRQEFKDYYD
+339 KIKD
-350 SQVEAVKQL
+350 SVKEL
-359 KKEVSNDMFDAEA
+359 RKDVLGDESA
-372 SKSWFKSWEQTAEAV
+372 KSWSKSWEQSAEAV

-408 LNEHAEKEITRLA
+408 LNEHAEKEIARLS
-421 KALYERINMNTAKMT
+421 KALYDRINMNTARMT

-455 RLEDEIK
+455 RLEDEIT

-474 SRKKTR
+474 SRKKIR
-480 EDGQKLIETYEKNY
+480 EDGQKQIETYEKNY
-494 EGLKQAIMYEY
+494 EGLKNAIMYEY
-505 NDLLSTVETEV
+505 DDLLSTVETEV

-527 DVVTNIMVKL
+527 DVITNIMVKL

-551 KFSDSIKEAK
+551 KFSGSIKEAK
-561 EQGNISDDQVK
+561 EQGNISDEQVK

-604 KYLDSIKQIP
+604 QYLDSIKQIP

-620 YLEAFNIE
+620 YLEAFDSK
-628 ADEFRGKVSSFYDRL
+628 ADEFRSKVSSFYDRL
-643 TGLKTA
+643 AGLKTA

-655 DPSQYYTAITRVM
+655 DPSQYYTAISRVM
-668 NDTVGSIEK
+668 NDTVDSIEK
-677 GLSEIPGLV
+677 GFAEIPSMV

-694 EFTQLGSGEQNA
+694 DFAQLGSDEQNA

-763 NTALFEL
+763 NTALAEL
-770 QTKQNKESEGPTS
+770 QNKESQGPTS
-783 FLSMLFLEDPVAV
+783 FLGMLFFEDPAAV

-804 RDLAAIAKAE
+804 RDLAAIAEEE
-814 YDAQIQALETAKKA
+814 YKAQIQALDTAKKA

-839 YKKILDEMTQL
+839 YKKILNEMTQL
-850 TTAYNDNVM
+850 TTAYNENVM

-1023 MQRVYVSQSDITEAQ
+1023 MQRVYVTQSDITEAQ

>member
-1 MDTIKIQID
+1 MENIKIQID

-51 TPGTKEYTNALVELG
+51 TPGSKEYTNALVELG

-102 GFTAAQGVL
+102 GFSAAQGVM

-167 AVSSDSKEKN
+167 AVSSDSKEKTS
-177 LDAAATNK
+177 DAAATNK
-185 LSTASKLATTATAGL
+185 LSTASKAATLATSGL

-206 LGAAIAANPVGFIV
+206 LGAAIAANPIGFIV
-220 AGIST
+220 AALTT
-225 LVTVITSYINKQKE
+225 LVTVISTYVNKQKE
-239 RLELEKNINEALGQ
+239 RLELEEDINEALGQ
-253 QEGITRTLA
+253 QVGISRTLA
-262 DEHEHKLEVL
+262 EEHEHKLEVL

-286 EELSEMRINAKKQV
+286 EELSEMRLKTKKQI
-300 LEEKEA
+300 LEEGEA

-315 EHINYLNQVKLLNQ
+315 EHINWLNQVKLLNQ
-329 ETSQQWVNTM
+329 ETSQQWAGTRGMDKFIENYD
-339 GKRQEFKDYYD
+339 KIKD
-350 SQVEAVKQL
+350 SVKEL
-359 KKEVSNDMFDAEA
+359 RKDVLGDESA
-372 SKSWFKSWEQTAEAV
+372 KSWSKSWEQSAEAV

-408 LNEHAEKEITRLA
+408 LNEHAEKEIARLS
-421 KALYERINMNTAKMT
+421 KALYDRINMNTARMT

-455 RLEDEIK
+455 RLEDEIT

-474 SRKKTR
+474 SRKKIR
-480 EDGQKLIETYEKNY
+480 EDGQKQIETYEKNY
-494 EGLKQAIMYEY
+494 EGLKNAIMYEY
-505 NDLLSTVETEV
+505 DDLLSTVETEV

-527 DVVTNIMVKL
+527 DVITNIMVKL

-551 KFSDSIKEAK
+551 KFSGSIKEAK
-561 EQGNISDDQVK
+561 EQGNISDEQVK

-604 KYLDSIKQIP
+604 QYLDSIKQIP

-620 YLEAFNIE
+620 YLEAFDSK
-628 ADEFRGKVSSFYDRL
+628 ADEFRSKVSSFYDRL
-643 TGLKTA
+643 AGLKTA

-655 DPSQYYTAITRVM
+655 DPSQYYTAISRVM
-668 NDTVGSIEK
+668 NDTVDSIEK
-677 GLSEIPGLV
+677 GFAEIPSMV

-694 EFTQLGSGEQNA
+694 DFAQLGSDEQNA

-763 NTALFEL
+763 NTALAEL
-770 QTKQNKESEGPTS
+770 QNKESQGPTS
-783 FLSMLFLEDPVAV
+783 FLGMLFFEDPAAV

-804 RDLAAIAKAE
+804 RDLAAIAEEE
-814 YDAQIQALETAKKA
+814 YKAQIQALDTAKKA

-839 YKKILDEMTQL
+839 YKKILNEMTQL
-850 TTAYNDNVM
+850 TTAYNENVM

-921 MQKLQAVSNIASGI
+921 MQKLQAISNIASGI

-1023 MQRVYVSQSDITEAQ
+1023 MQRVYVTQSDITEAQ

>member
-51 TPGTKEYTNALVELG
+51 TPGSKEYTNALVELG

-102 GFTAAQGVL
+102 GFTAAQGVM

-167 AVSSDSKEKN
+167 AVSSDSKEKTS
-177 LDAAATNK
+177 DAAATSK
-185 LSTASKLATTATAGL
+185 LSTASKAATLATSGL

-206 LGAAIAANPVGFIV
+206 LGAAIAANPIGFIV
-220 AGIST
+220 AAITT
-225 LVTVITSYINKQKE
+225 LVTVISSYNNKQKE
-239 RLELEKNINEALGQ
+239 RLELEKDINEALGQ
-253 QEGITRTLA
+253 QAGITRTLVE
-262 DEHEHKLEVL
+262 EHEHKLEVL

-286 EELSEMRINAKKQV
+286 EELNEMRIKAKKQI
-300 LEEKEA
+300 LEEGEA

-315 EHINYLNQVKLLNQ
+315 EHINWLNQVKLLNQ
-329 ETSQQWVNTM
+329 ETSQQWAGTRGM
-339 GKRQEFKDYYD
+339 DEFIEHYDKIKD
-350 SQVEAVKQL
+350 SVKEL
-359 KKEVSNDMFDAEA
+359 RKEVSNNMLDAEA
-372 SKSWFKSWEQTAEAV
+372 SKSWFKSWDQTAEAV
-387 KKEIQL
+387 KREIQL

-408 LNEHAEKEITRLA
+408 LNEHAEKEIARLS
-421 KALYERINMNTAKMT
+421 KALYDRINMNTAKMT

-455 RLEDEIK
+455 RLEDEVK

-474 SRKKTR
+474 SRKKIR
-480 EDGQKLIETYEKNY
+480 EDGQKQIETYEKNY
-494 EGLKQAIMYEY
+494 EGLKKAIMYEY
-505 NDLLSTVETEV
+505 DDLLSTVETEV
-516 ERISKTDIPGI
+516 ERISKTDLPGI
-527 DVVTNIMVKL
+527 DVVSNIMVKL

-551 KFSDSIKEAK
+551 KFSGSIKEAK
-561 EQGNISDDQVK
+561 EQGNISDEQVK
-572 ELEDVVTDLSKRY
+572 ELDDVVSDLSKRY
-585 DSMLVSFVDNL
+585 DSMLVGVVDKL
-596 LKPEDDAY
+596 LEPENDAY

-620 YLEAFNIE
+620 YLETFNSK
-628 ADEFRGKVSSFYDRL
+628 ADEYRKTVNSFYDKL

-677 GLSEIPGLV
+677 GLAEIPGLV

-694 EFTQLGSGEQNA
+694 EFTQLESSEQNA

-763 NTALFEL
+763 NTALAEL
-770 QTKQNKESEGPTS
+770 QNKESQGPTS
-783 FLSMLFLEDPVAV
+783 FLGMLFFDDPVAV

-804 RDLAAIAKAE
+804 QDLAAIAEEE
-814 YDAQIQALETAKKA
+814 YKAQIQALETAKKA

-850 TTAYNDNVM
+850 TTAYNENVM

-921 MQKLQAVSNIASGI
+921 MQKLQAISNIASGI

-1012 LNAQYTGSAMG
+1012 LNAQYTGNAMG

>member
-1 MDTIKIQID
+1 MDTIKINID
-10 TNAEQA
+10 TNAEEV

-102 GFTAAQGVL
+102 GFTAAQGVM

-152 NSLKAFIRNVKASAE
+152 NSLKAFIRNVRASAE
-167 AVSSDSKEKN
+167 AVSSDTKEKN

-206 LGAAIAANPVGFIV
+206 LGAAIAANPIGFIV

-225 LVTVITSYINKQKE
+225 LVTVISTYMNKQKE
-239 RLELEKNINEALGQ
+239 RLELEKDINEALGL
-253 QEGITRTLA
+253 QEGITRSLSE
-262 DEHEHKLEVL
+262 EHEHRLEVL

-286 EELSEMRINAKKQV
+286 EELSEMRIEAKKRI

-306 YLEANRYIR
+306 YIEDNRYIR

-329 ETSQQWVNTM
+329 ETSQQWVNTK

-350 SQVEAVKQL
+350 SEVEAAKQL
-359 KKEVSNDMFDAEA
+359 RKELSNDILDAKA
-372 SKSWFKSWEQTAEAV
+372 SKNWLKSWEKSAKAV
-387 KKEIQL
+387 EKEMQL
-393 IIDEGLATQKDMFVA
+393 LIDEGLATQKDSYEA
-408 LNEHAEKEITRLA
+408 LIMTAEKEITMLN
-421 KALYERINMNTAKMT
+421 KALEILNKKNTDKMT
-436 EEEVEIIE
+436 EAQVENIE
-444 REKAAIKRNIK
+444 RQKAAISRSIQSVKEKIEGYN
-455 RLEDEIK
+455 DEIA
-462 ENTYNIERINAA
+462 RINAA
-474 SRKKTR
+474 SRKKIR
-480 EDGQKLIETYEKNY
+480 EDGQKQIEIYEKNY
-494 EGLKQAIMYEY
+494 QGLKKAIMNEY
-505 NDLLSTVETEV
+505 DDLLSTVEKEV
-516 ERISKTDIPGI
+516 ERVSKTDIPGI
-527 DVVTNIMVKL
+527 DVVSNIMVKL

-572 ELEDVVTDLSKRY
+572 ELEDVVNDLSKRY
-585 DSMLVSFVDNL
+585 DSMLVGVVDKL
-596 LKPEDDAY
+596 LDPENDAY

-620 YLEAFNIE
+620 YLEAFDSK
-628 ADEFRGKVSSFYDRL
+628 ADEFRGKVNSFYDKL

-655 DPSQYYTAITRVM
+655 DPSQYYTAISRVM

-677 GLSEIPGLV
+677 GLAEIPGMV

-694 EFTQLGSGEQNA
+694 EFAQLSSGEQNA

-756 TEAQYAK
+756 AEAQYAK
-763 NTALFEL
+763 NTALAEL
-770 QTKQNKESEGPTS
+770 QNKESQGPTS
-783 FLSMLFLEDPVAV
+783 FLGMLFFEDPVAV

-814 YDAQIQALETAKKA
+814 YDAQLQALDTAKKA

-850 TTAYNDNVM
+850 TTAYNENVM

-1012 LNAQYTGSAMG
+1012 LNAQYTGNAMG
-1023 MQRVYVSQSDITEAQ
+1023 MQRVYVTQSEITEAQ

>member
-1 MDTIKIQID
+1 MENIKIQID

-29 VGNQAVDLRKEIR
+29 VGNQATDLRKEVR

-51 TPGTKEYTNALVELG
+51 TPGTKEYTEALVELG

-167 AVSSDSKEKN
+167 AVSSDTKEKN
-177 LDAAATNK
+177 LDATATNK

-206 LGAAIAANPVGFIV
+206 LGAAIASNPVGFIV
-220 AGIST
+220 AGIT
-225 LVTVITSYINKQKE
+225 ALVTIISSYINKQKE
-239 RLELEKNINEALGQ
+239 RLELEKDINEALGQ
-253 QEGITRTLA
+253 QEGIIRSLSE
-262 DEHEHKLEVL
+262 EHEHRLEVL

-286 EELSEMRINAKKQV
+286 EELSEMRKKTKKQI

-350 SQVEAVKQL
+350 SEVEAVKKL
-359 KKEVSNDMFDAEA
+359 KKEVLDDEA
-372 SKSWFKSWEQTAEAV
+372 SKNWLKNWEKSAKAV
-387 KKEIQL
+387 EKEMQL
-393 IIDEGLATQKDMFVA
+393 LIDEGLATQKDSYKA
-408 LNEHAEKEITRLA
+408 LIRTAEGEITMLN
-421 KALYERINMNTAKMT
+421 KALEILNKKNTDKMT
-436 EEEVEIIE
+436 EEQVENIE
-444 REKAAIKRNIK
+444 RQKAAISRSIQSVKEKIEGYN
-455 RLEDEIK
+455 DEIA
-462 ENTYNIERINAA
+462 RINA
-474 SRKKTR
+474 SDRKKIR
-480 EDGQKLIETYEKNY
+480 EDGQKQIETYEKNY
-494 EGLKQAIMYEY
+494 EGLKKAIMYEY
-505 NDLLSTVETEV
+505 DDLLSTVEKEV
-516 ERISKTDIPGI
+516 KRISTTDIPGI
-527 DVVTNIMVKL
+527 DVVSNIMVKL

-561 EQGNISDDQVK
+561 EQGNISDEQVK
-572 ELEDVVTDLSKRY
+572 ELDDVVSDLSKRY
-585 DSMLVSFVDNL
+585 DSMLVGVVDKL
-596 LKPEDDAY
+596 LEPENDAY

-620 YLEAFNIE
+620 YLETFNVK
-628 ADEFRGKVSSFYDRL
+628 ADEYRKTVNSFYDKL

-655 DPSQYYTAITRVM
+655 DPSQYYTAISRVM

-677 GLSEIPGLV
+677 GLAEIPGLV

-694 EFTQLGSGEQNA
+694 EFAQLESGEQNA

-756 TEAQYAK
+756 AEAQYAK
-763 NTALFEL
+763 NTALSEL
-770 QTKQNKESEGPTS
+770 QTKDSQGPTS
-783 FLSMLFLEDPVAV
+783 FLGMLFFEDPVAV

-804 RDLAAIAKAE
+804 RDLAAIAEEE
-814 YDAQIQALETAKKA
+814 YKAQIQALDTAKKA

-850 TTAYNDNVM
+850 TTAYNENVM

-878 LVSGTAGAISNFGS
+878 LVSDTAGAISNFGS

-921 MQKLQAVSNIASGI
+921 MQKLQVVANIASGI

-1012 LNAQYTGSAMG
+1012 LNAQYTGNAMG
-1023 MQRVYVSQSDITEAQ
+1023 MQKVYVTQSDITEAQ

>member
-1 MDTIKIQID
+1 MENIKIQID

-29 VGNQAVDLRKEIR
+29 VGEQAVDLRKEIR

-51 TPGTKEYTNALVELG
+51 TPGTKEYTNALIELG

-102 GFTAAQGVL
+102 GFTAAQGVM

-152 NSLKAFIRNVKASAE
+152 NSLKAFIRNVRASAE
-167 AVSSDSKEKN
+167 AVSSDTKEKN
-177 LDAAATNK
+177 LDATATNK

-206 LGAAIAANPVGFIV
+206 LGAAIASNPVGFIV
-220 AGIST
+220 AGIT
-225 LVTVITSYINKQKE
+225 ALVTIISTYINKQKE
-239 RLELEKNINEALGQ
+239 RLELEKDINEALGQ
-253 QEGITRTLA
+253 QAGITRTLA
-262 DEHEHKLEVL
+262 EEHEHKLEVL

-286 EELSEMRINAKKQV
+286 EELSEMRLKTKKQI

-306 YLEANRYIR
+306 YLEDNRYIR

-350 SQVEAVKQL
+350 SEVEAVKKL
-359 KKEVSNDMFDAEA
+359 RKEVLDEEA
-372 SKSWFKSWEQTAEAV
+372 AKSWADSWTEAA
-387 KKEIQL
+387 KTISKEMQL
-393 IIDEGLATQKDMFVA
+393 LIDEGLATEKDRYEN
-408 LNEHAEKEITRLA
+408 LNAEA
-421 KALYERINMNTAKMT
+421 ERQISNLEQTLTNMSIISTSRMT
-436 EEEVEIIE
+436 EEQVEEFE
-444 REKAAIKRNIK
+444 RHRASIKRRIQDIK
-455 RLEDEIK
+455 EDINTNNDEIA
-462 ENTYNIERINAA
+462 RINAA
-474 SRKKTR
+474 SRKKIR
-480 EDGQKLIETYEKNY
+480 EDGQKQIETYEKNY
-494 EGLKQAIMYEY
+494 EGLKKAIMYEY
-505 NDLLSTVETEV
+505 DDLLSTVEKEV
-516 ERISKTDIPGI
+516 ERISKTNIPGI
-527 DVVTNIMVKL
+527 DVVSNIMVKL

-561 EQGNISDDQVK
+561 EQGEISDDQVN
-572 ELEDVVTDLSKRY
+572 ELENMVTDLSKRY
-585 DSMLVSFVDNL
+585 DSMLVGVVDKL
-596 LKPEDDAY
+596 LDPENEAY

-614 FSKLTT
+614 FSKLTS
-620 YLEAFNIE
+620 YLETFNVK
-628 ADEFRGKVSSFYDRL
+628 ADEYRKTVSNFYDKL

-655 DPSQYYTAITRVM
+655 DPSQYYTAISRVM

-677 GLSEIPGLV
+677 GLAEIPGLV

-694 EFTQLGSGEQNA
+694 EFTQLETGEQNA

-763 NTALFEL
+763 NTALAEL
-770 QTKQNKESEGPTS
+770 QTKDSQGPTS
-783 FLSMLFLEDPVAV
+783 FLDMLFFEDPVAV

-804 RDLAAIAKAE
+804 RDLAAIAEEE
-814 YDAQIQALETAKKA
+814 YNAQIQALETAKKA

-850 TTAYNDNVM
+850 TTAYNENVM

-921 MQKLQAVSNIASGI
+921 MQKLQTVANIASGI

-1012 LNAQYTGSAMG
+1012 LNAQYTGNAMG
-1023 MQRVYVSQSDITEAQ
+1023 MQRVYVTQSDITEAQ

>member
-1 MDTIKIQID
+1 MENIKITID
-10 TNAEQA
+10 TNAEEA

-29 VGNQAVDLRKEIR
+29 VGSQAVDLRKEIR

-102 GFTAAQGVL
+102 GFTAAQGVM

-152 NSLKAFIRNVKASAE
+152 NSLKAFIRNLRASTE
-167 AVSSDSKEKN
+167 AVSNDSKEKN

-185 LSTASKLATTATAGL
+185 LSTASKAATLATSGL

-206 LGAAIAANPVGFIV
+206 LGAAIAANPIGFIV
-220 AGIST
+220 AAITT
-225 LVTVITSYINKQKE
+225 LVTVITSYNNKQKE
-239 RLELEKNINEALGQ
+239 RLELEKDINEALGQ
-253 QEGITRTLA
+253 QAGITRTLVE
-262 DEHEHKLEVL
+262 EHEHKLEVL

-286 EELSEMRINAKKQV
+286 EELNEMRIKAKKQI
-300 LEEKEA
+300 LEEGEA

-315 EHINYLNQVKLLNQ
+315 EHINWLNQVKLLNQ
-329 ETSQQWVNTM
+329 ETSQQWAGTRGM
-339 GKRQEFKDYYD
+339 DEFIENYD
-350 SQVEAVKQL
+350 KIKADVKEL
-359 KKEVSNDMFDAEA
+359 RKEVLDDEA
-372 SKSWFKSWEQTAEAV
+372 AKNWAKSWTEAAKTISEQT
-387 KKEIQL
+387 QL
-393 IIDEGLATQKDMFVA
+393 LIDEGLATEEDRYLNLNAEAERQITSLEKIFTNMKNQSTSMMSEEQIEEFERQKA
-408 LNEHAEKEITRLA
+408 SIRRT
-421 KALYERINMNTAKMT
+421 
-436 EEEVEIIE
+436 IE
-444 REKAAIKRNIK
+444 G
-455 RLEDEIK
+455 IK
-462 ENTYNIERINAA
+462 EDINTHNREIARINAA
-474 SRKKTR
+474 NRKKIR
-480 EDGQKLIETYEKNY
+480 EDGQKQIETYEKNY
-494 EGLKQAIMYEY
+494 EGLKKAIMYEY
-505 NDLLSTVETEV
+505 NDLLSTVEKEV

-527 DVVTNIMVKL
+527 DVVSNIMVKL

-561 EQGNISDDQVK
+561 EQGNISDDQVN
-572 ELEDVVTDLSKRY
+572 ELENMVTDLSKRY
-585 DSMLVSFVDNL
+585 DSMLVGVVDKL
-596 LKPEDDAY
+596 LDPENDAY

-628 ADEFRGKVSSFYDRL
+628 ADEFRGKVSSFYDKL

-655 DPSQYYTAITRVM
+655 DPSQYYTAISRVM
-668 NDTVGSIEK
+668 NDTVGNIEK
-677 GLSEIPGLV
+677 GLAEIPGLV

-694 EFTQLGSGEQNA
+694 EFTQLESGEQNA

-763 NTALFEL
+763 NTALAEL
-770 QTKQNKESEGPTS
+770 QTKESQGPTS
-783 FLSMLFLEDPVAV
+783 FLDMLFFEDPVAV

-804 RDLAAIAKAE
+804 RDLAAIAEEE
-814 YDAQIQALETAKKA
+814 YKAQIQALETAKKA

-850 TTAYNDNVM
+850 TTAYNENVM

-921 MQKLQAVSNIASGI
+921 MQKLQAISNIASGI

-1012 LNAQYTGSAMG
+1012 LNAQYTGNAMG